1 MIILIFNFNL
11 FSKTLKKKKSKKQN
25 KKKTNATMENTLPP
39 GWIQCM
45 SKKFKQAYFFNT
57 LTNETSW
64 IHPLVKEKVSLFYFL
79 RYSEVFKILKF

>member
-1 MIILIFNFNL
+1 MIILLILISLVKFQKGKN
-11 FSKTLKKKKSKKQN
+11 KN

-64 IHPLVKEKVSLFYFL
+64 IHPLVKGKVSFFYYL